1 MKRIAVLAVALAVLL
16 SVGCQQQPVDKP
28 QAEATESPEA
38 TPDPTPVVTPTP
50 VPEET
55 EEPYVFPYESRLIEA
70 KDKNND
76 VVGYICIPGTNIDY
90 PILYG
95 RDWWF
100 YADHDI
106 NMEKN
111 GVGSVY
117 SHFNMSSY
125 EFFNTQQNLVIAA
138 ANARTSRTLFHELHH
153 IQEVNLG
160 KTHCAYKQCNAEL
173 DPAVLPDFSKPEG
186 RTWDIAI
193 CGIEA
198 QWEIWAMYEA
208 GGDKGQVNYN
218 TWYPKKNEK
227 TGIMEY
233 VPADEEDVQKWI
245 DTQLKN
251 SQYDFGI
258 EVTTEDQFLTIYTSG
273 DEHDPTDDSARL
285 YFFLKQVNPPSE
297 RFRKQSGNAGEA
309 AETPVPEAE
318 TTTAPTE

>member
-38 TPDPTPVVTPTP
+38 TPNPTPVVTPTP

-117 SHFNMSSY
+117 SHFNMASY

-138 ANARTSRTLFHELHH
+138 ANARTSRTLSMS
-153 IQEVNLG
+153 
-160 KTHCAYKQCNAEL
+160 C
-173 DPAVLPDFSKPEG
+173 
-186 RTWDIAI
+186 
-193 CGIEA
+193 
-198 QWEIWAMYEA
+198 
-208 GGDKGQVNYN
+208 
-218 TWYPKKNEK
+218 
-227 TGIMEY
+227 
-233 VPADEEDVQKWI
+233 
-245 DTQLKN
+245 
-251 SQYDFGI
+251 
-258 EVTTEDQFLTIYTSG
+258 TIY
-273 DEHDPTDDSARL
+273 
-285 YFFLKQVNPPSE
+285 
-297 RFRKQSGNAGEA
+297 RK
-309 AETPVPEAE
+309 
-318 TTTAPTE
+318 

>member
-1 MKRIAVLAVALAVLL
+1 MKRIAILAVLL
-16 SVGCQQQPVDKP
+16 ALLLAAGCQQPVDNP
-28 QAEATESPEA
+28 QAEVEASPEPA
-38 TPDPTPVVTPTP
+38 PTPTPEVTPTP
-50 VPEET
+50 LPEDA
-55 EEPYVFPYESRLIEA
+55 EEPYVFPYEARLAEA
-70 KDKNND
+70 QGQNND

-95 RDWWF
+95 QEWF

-117 SHFNMSSY
+117 SHFNMASY
-125 EFFNTQQNLVIAA
+125 LYYNTQQNLVIAA

-160 KTHCAYKQCNAEL
+160 ETHCAYKKCGAEL
-173 DPAVLPDFSKPEG
+173 DPSLLPDFSTPEG

-198 QWEIWAMYEA
+198 QWEIWAMYEM

-218 TWYPKKNEK
+218 TWYPTKNQK
-227 TGIMEY
+227 TGVMEY
-233 VPADEEDVQKWI
+233 VPEDEEDIQKWI

-251 SQYDFGI
+251 SQYDFGV
-258 EVTTEDQFLTIYTSG
+258 EVTTKDQFLTIYTSG
-273 DEHDPTDDSARL
+273 DEHDSTEESSRL

-297 RFRKQSGNAGEA
+297 GFNGQESGEEA
-309 AETPVPEAE
+309 AETP
-318 TTTAPTE
+318 AP